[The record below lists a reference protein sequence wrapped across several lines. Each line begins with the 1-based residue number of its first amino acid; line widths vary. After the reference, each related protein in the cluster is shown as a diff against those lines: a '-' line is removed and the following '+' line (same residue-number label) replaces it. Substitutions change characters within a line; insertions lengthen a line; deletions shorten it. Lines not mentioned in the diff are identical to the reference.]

1 MSWGYTIGNNVRRT
15 PISSGPVA
23 CAKLNNL
30 PLQTEFIARLIRGIY
45 DNRLSSI
52 VAKPSAIE
60 DFNTYV
66 QSRVSN
72 SIWYSPECGDSWYK
86 DPASAKVTVPAPW
99 GASKQTLPLL
109 RRRHQMD
116 LTPKLLRS
124 RAVGADPQNPMGRLE
139 LPPSRRER

>member
-1 MSWGYTIGNNVRRT
+1 MRQPFARLQ
-15 PISSGPVA
+15 
-23 CAKLNNL
+23 LNNRS
-30 PLQTEFIARLIRGIY
+30 LQTEFIARLIRGIY
-45 DNRLSSI
+45 DHRLSSI

-86 DPASAKVTVPAPW
+86 DPASQKVTVPAPW
-99 GASKQTLPLL
+99 GASKQALSLL
-109 RRRHQMD
+109 RRRHQLE
-116 LTPKLLRS
+116 LTPQRFRS
-124 RAVGADPQNPMGRLE
+124 RAVGADPQNPMGRLD